1 LLDPYLKR
9 RYEMA
14 NGGFVNNNIKT
25 LFGAVFEEVSKKI
38 CLKLFLYFFIV
49 FYVKNSFFKIY
60 IYIDID
66 ILF

>member
-1 LLDPYLKR
+1 
-9 RYEMA
+9 MA

-49 FYVKNSFFKIY
+49 FYVKISFFKIY
-60 IYIDID
+60 IYIDI
-66 ILF
+66 LF